1 MTLSWASVEWYI
13 DSTDRLLI
21 DTRLTLDQHSNQYV
35 DHQSSEMSPNTV
47 HQSAAPCKT
56 HAPLLCI
63 LQFISV
69 HPRSCIHVSQTSFC
83 NIYMKPIKFKIII
96 TFTLLL
102 LFVYM
107 FVYILISVLF
117 VPLDNKVN
125 NDTEIQGNGERDVDD
140 SIRYG
145 VQSCVYLYSFFEKG
159 CWKKCAPDN
168 PER

>member
-1 MTLSWASVEWYI
+1 
-13 DSTDRLLI
+13 
-21 DTRLTLDQHSNQYV
+21 
-35 DHQSSEMSPNTV
+35 
-47 HQSAAPCKT
+47 
-56 HAPLLCI
+56 
-63 LQFISV
+63 
-69 HPRSCIHVSQTSFC
+69 
-83 NIYMKPIKFKIII
+83 MKPIKFKIII

-145 VQSCVYLYSFFEKG
+145 V
-159 CWKKCAPDN
+159 
-168 PER
+168 